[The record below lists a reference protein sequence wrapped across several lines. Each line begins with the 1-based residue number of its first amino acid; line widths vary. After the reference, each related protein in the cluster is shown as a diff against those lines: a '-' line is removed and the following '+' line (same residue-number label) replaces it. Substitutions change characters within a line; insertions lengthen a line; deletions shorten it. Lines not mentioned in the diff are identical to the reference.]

1 MTTAPRGAVRNIVGG
16 VLSPLLANL
25 LLDDWDQELERRGHT
40 FCRYADDC
48 NSYVESEVRGNAWW
62 LR

>member
-1 MTTAPRGAVRNIVGG
+1 M
-16 VLSPLLANL
+16 LSPLLANL